1 MVKPWALRSY
11 AVCTIGDED
20 NRLETDVRC
29 TIRWG
34 SPNSVRERERE
45 LLNGC
50 PSTAAIM
57 ASSLTCVRTVHG

>member
-1 MVKPWALRSY
+1 VVKPWALRSY

-20 NRLETDVRC
+20 SRLETDVRC

-45 LLNGC
+45 
-50 PSTAAIM
+50 SF
-57 ASSLTCVRTVHG
+57 